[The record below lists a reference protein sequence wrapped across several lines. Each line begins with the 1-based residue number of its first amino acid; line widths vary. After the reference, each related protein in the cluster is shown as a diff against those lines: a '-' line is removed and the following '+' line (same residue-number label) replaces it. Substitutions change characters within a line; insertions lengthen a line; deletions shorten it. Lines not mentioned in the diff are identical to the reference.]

1 MRTKEEN
8 CSEGI
13 LMYVKKK
20 ILVGCKRIVSHFKD
34 SIFVKLDKD
43 SFSF

>member
-34 SIFVKLDKD
+34 YFCKARQRFI
-43 SFSF
+43 SF